1 MRKIITILILV
12 FGLFAL
18 AGCFGETPE
27 EEYPE
32 LEEFEIRSIASY
44 DELNSIAKEQNGN
57 PKYGFFEW
65 LFGGR
70 GIDTA
75 VEDLAPETV
84 SNQNNQESYSSK
96 TNVQVEGVDES
107 DVVKNDDR
115 YLYIANFHKLTIIDT
130 QTNAIYTYY
139 DEFFMPSEM
148 YLADGLV
155 VLLGTINEHIKYPG
169 IYPII
174 EPDFGFF
181 GRYFFYGRNSF
192 AIRVLDVTD
201 MENITETRSLEFPNT
216 YHVNS
221 RVIGEDAYLILN
233 SNRFYNYEKD
243 EAFIPS
249 YKDSFETEDET
260 FLTPDQIMIMGNAH
274 AWGYQFL
281 VSFNIKES
289 EAIHAEAYLGYFGE
303 IYASEDNLYVTRN
316 VYNVFEFISDGEKWV
331 PVVITPQVQDDAVIT
346 SDDETTSDSDDVY
359 RPTDNVEEIMIPW
372 RTNSTMI
379 YRFHLENGKMEYQQM
394 RVVPGVILNQFNMDE
409 QEDTFRIVTT
419 VTNYESWKRESFAWS
434 FDVAGNQFRYLDS
447 IGGMG
452 IDERIYSV
460 RFNNDF
466 AYVVTF
472 RDVDPLYVVD
482 FSDAENLVVRSELK
496 SPGVSDYLH
505 AYNDNLLIGVGRDI
519 SLQGRVLGVKISLF
533 DVTNPDIT
541 EEVDIYK
548 VLGEY
553 SYTELQYNHKALLI
567 LKELDVFAL
576 PISVQETSSQYLQ
589 GMFVF
594 RVDEEN
600 MKITLETIIE
610 HKEGEEWLHDS
621 IITRGVIIQN
631 KLYTVSRNK
640 VKVYD
645 LIEKRPVHTIS
656 LIEEAN

>member
-1 MRKIITILILV
+1 MKKFIIILIMV
-12 FGLFAL
+12 FGLFTL
-18 AGCFGETPE
+18 AGCFGEIPE
-27 EEYPE
+27 EVYPE
-32 LEEFEIRSIASY
+32 LEGFEIRSIASY
-44 DELNSIAKEQNGN
+44 DELNTIAKEQNNN
-57 PKYGFFEW
+57 PKYSFFEW

-70 GIDTA
+70 GMDVAID
-75 VEDLAPETV
+75 DLAPETTQ
-84 SNQNNQESYSSK
+84 NQNNQESYSSK

-115 YLYIANFHKLTIIDT
+115 YLYIANFHKLTILDT
-130 QTNAIYTYY
+130 HTNEIYTYY
-139 DEFFMPSEM
+139 DEFFQPSEM
-148 YLADGLV
+148 YLLDGFV

-174 EPDFGFF
+174 APDFGFF

-201 MENITETRSLEFPNT
+201 MDNITVRRSIEFPNT

-221 RVIGEDAYLILN
+221 RIIGEDAYFILN
-233 SNRFYNYEKD
+233 SNRFYNYDKD

-249 YKDSFETEDET
+249 YKDSLKTEDET
-260 FLTPDQIMIMGNAH
+260 FLRPDQIKIMGNAQS
-274 AWGYQFL
+274 WGYQLL
-281 VSFNIKES
+281 VSFNVKADE
-289 EAIHAEAYLGYFGE
+289 EIHAEAYLGYFGE
-303 IYASEDNLYVTRN
+303 IYASEDNLYVTRSM
-316 VYNVFEFISDGEKWV
+316 YNIFEFRFDGTNWI
-331 PVVITPQVQDDAVIT
+331 PNVITPPKTNTETENTTTTDSQDT
-346 SDDETTSDSDDVY
+346 Y
-359 RPTDNVEEIMIPW
+359 LPTEVEEEIEPAW
-372 RTNSTMI
+372 RTDSTMI
-379 YRFHLENGKMEYQQM
+379 YRFHLEDGKMEYVSM
-394 RVVPGVILNQFNMDE
+394 RVVPGLILNQFNMDE
-409 QEDTFRIVTT
+409 QDDTFRIVTT
-419 VTNYESWKRESFAWS
+419 VTNYESWERESFAWS

-472 RDVDPLYVVD
+472 RNVDPLYVVD
-482 FSDAENLVVRSELK
+482 YSDATNLVVRSELK

-505 AYNDNLLIGVGRDI
+505 AYNENLLIGVGRDI

-533 DVTNPDIT
+533 DVTNPDLT

-553 SYTELQYNHKALLI
+553 SYTELQYNHKALLV
-567 LKELDVFAL
+567 LKELNIFAL
-576 PISVQETSSQYLQ
+576 PIHVQNTYYQGTQ

-594 RVDEEN
+594 RVDEET
-600 MKITLETIIE
+600 MRITLETIITHKTEGDWE
-610 HKEGEEWLHDS
+610 HDA

-631 KLYTVSRNK
+631 KLYTVSRNR

-645 LIEKRPVHTIS
+645 LMTQRSVHTIS
-656 LIEEAN
+656 LIETTA

>member
-1 MRKIITILILV
+1 MKKFIIILIMV
-12 FGLFAL
+12 FGLFTL

-27 EEYPE
+27 EVYPE
-32 LEEFEIRSIASY
+32 LEGFEIRSIASY
-44 DELNSIAKEQNGN
+44 DELNTIAKEQNNN
-57 PKYGFFEW
+57 PKYSFFEW

-70 GIDTA
+70 GMDVAID
-75 VEDLAPETV
+75 DLAPETTQ
-84 SNQNNQESYSSK
+84 NQNNQESYSSK

-115 YLYIANFHKLTIIDT
+115 YLYIANFHKLTILDT
-130 QTNAIYTYY
+130 HTNEIYTYY
-139 DEFFMPSEM
+139 DEFFQPSEM
-148 YLADGLV
+148 YLLDGFV

-174 EPDFGFF
+174 APDFGFF

-201 MENITETRSLEFPNT
+201 MDNITVRRSIEFPNT

-221 RVIGEDAYLILN
+221 RIIGEDAYFILN
-233 SNRFYNYEKD
+233 SNRFYNYDKD

-249 YKDSFETEDET
+249 YKDSLKTEDET
-260 FLTPDQIMIMGNAH
+260 FLRPDQIKIMGNAQS
-274 AWGYQFL
+274 WGYQLL
-281 VSFNIKES
+281 VSFNVKADE
-289 EAIHAEAYLGYFGE
+289 EIHAEAYLGYFGE
-303 IYASEDNLYVTRN
+303 IYASEDNLYVTRSM
-316 VYNVFEFISDGEKWV
+316 YNIFEFRFDGTNWI
-331 PVVITPQVQDDAVIT
+331 PNVITPPKTNTETENTTTTDSQDT
-346 SDDETTSDSDDVY
+346 SL
-359 RPTDNVEEIMIPW
+359 PTEVEEEIEPAW
-372 RTNSTMI
+372 RTDSTMI
-379 YRFHLENGKMEYQQM
+379 YRFHLEDGKMEYVSM
-394 RVVPGVILNQFNMDE
+394 RVVPGLILNQFNMDE
-409 QEDTFRIVTT
+409 QDDTFRIVTT
-419 VTNYESWKRESFAWS
+419 VTNYESWERESFAWS

-472 RDVDPLYVVD
+472 RNVDPLYVVD
-482 FSDAENLVVRSELK
+482 YSDATNLVVRSELK

-505 AYNDNLLIGVGRDI
+505 AYNENLLIGVGRDI

-533 DVTNPDIT
+533 DVTNPDLT

-553 SYTELQYNHKALLI
+553 SYTELQYNHKALLV
-567 LKELDVFAL
+567 LKELNIFAL
-576 PISVQETSSQYLQ
+576 PIHVQNTYYQGTQ

-594 RVDEEN
+594 RVDEET
-600 MKITLETIIE
+600 MRITLETIITHKTEGDWE
-610 HKEGEEWLHDS
+610 HDA

-631 KLYTVSRNK
+631 KLYTVSRNR

-645 LIEKRPVHTIS
+645 LMTQRSVHTIS
-656 LIEEAN
+656 LIETTA

>member
-1 MRKIITILILV
+1 MKKFIIILIMV
-12 FGLFAL
+12 FGLFTL
-18 AGCFGETPE
+18 AGCFGETLE
-27 EEYPE
+27 EVYPE
-32 LEEFEIRSIASY
+32 LEGFEIRSIASY
-44 DELNSIAKEQNGN
+44 DELNTIAKEQNNN
-57 PKYGFFEW
+57 PKYSFFEW

-70 GIDTA
+70 GMDEAI
-75 VEDLAPETV
+75 EDLAPETTQ
-84 SNQNNQESYSSK
+84 NQNNQESYSSK

-115 YLYIANFHKLTIIDT
+115 YLYIANFHKLTILDT
-130 QTNAIYTYY
+130 HTNEIYTYY
-139 DEFFMPSEM
+139 DEFFQPSEM
-148 YLADGLV
+148 YLLDGFV

-174 EPDFGFF
+174 APDFGFF

-201 MENITETRSLEFPNT
+201 MDNITVRRSIEFPNT

-221 RVIGEDAYLILN
+221 RIIGEDAYFILN
-233 SNRFYNYEKD
+233 SNRFYNYDKD

-249 YKDSFETEDET
+249 YKDSLKTEDET
-260 FLTPDQIMIMGNAH
+260 FLGPDQIKIMGNAQS
-274 AWGYQFL
+274 WGYQLL
-281 VSFNIKES
+281 VSFNVKADE
-289 EAIHAEAYLGYFGE
+289 EIHAEAYLGYFGE
-303 IYASEDNLYVTRN
+303 IYASEDNLYVTRRM
-316 VYNVFEFISDGEKWV
+316 YNIFEFRFDGTNWI
-331 PVVITPQVQDDAVIT
+331 PNVITPPKTNTETENTTTTDSQDT
-346 SDDETTSDSDDVY
+346 SL
-359 RPTDNVEEIMIPW
+359 PTEVEEEIEPAW
-372 RTNSTMI
+372 RTDSTMI
-379 YRFHLENGKMEYQQM
+379 YRFHLEDGKMEYVSM
-394 RVVPGVILNQFNMDE
+394 RVVPGLILNQFNMDE
-409 QEDTFRIVTT
+409 QDDTFRIVTT

-482 FSDAENLVVRSELK
+482 YSDATNLVVRSELK

-505 AYNDNLLIGVGRDI
+505 AYNENLLIGVGRDI

-533 DVTNPDIT
+533 DVTNPDLT

-553 SYTELQYNHKALLI
+553 SYTELQYNHKALLV
-567 LKELDVFAL
+567 LKELNIFAL
-576 PISVQETSSQYLQ
+576 PIHVQNTYYQGTQ

-594 RVDEEN
+594 RVDEET
-600 MKITLETIIE
+600 MRITLETIITHKAEGDWE
-610 HKEGEEWLHDS
+610 HDAT
-621 IITRGVIIQN
+621 ITRGVIIQN
-631 KLYTVSRNK
+631 KLYTVSRNR

-645 LIEKRPVHTIS
+645 LMTQRSVHTIS
-656 LIEEAN
+656 LIETTA